1 MQPGCVHYLKAGGR
15 GLNQWLEKLTEAV
28 ALAQDERGVKSA
40 LQRIATK
47 AGFNAYAYL
56 SLQAEMPKAISS
68 YADEWQQ
75 RYFER
80 RYSKIDPVVRDAHGR
95 MEAFAWSNRITP
107 KMTKAHRTF
116 CGEAAEFGIRSGIS
130 VPIRTGFGRWAMLTL
145 ASDDFD
151 FAGQQPIN
159 PVAAAAAVGQVHAR
173 LEFLRA
179 RPTRHQ
185 PVPLKADELACLR
198 WSAEGKSMRAI
209 AIIENTSYANVCFFI
224 KNAKAALGVSTLPQA
239 TAMAKELGLI

>member
-1 MQPGCVHYLKAGGR
+1 MQPGCVHYLNVGGR
-15 GLNQWLEKLTEAV
+15 ELNQWLEKLTEAV

-47 AGFNAYAYL
+47 AGFSAYAYL
-56 SLQAEMPKAISS
+56 SLQAEMPKAISN

-75 RYFER
+75 RYFEL
-80 RYSKIDPVVRDAHGR
+80 RYSTIDPVVRDAHGR
-95 MEAFAWSNRITP
+95 MEAFAWSNRTTP
-107 KMTKAHRTF
+107 KMTRARRTF

-145 ASDDFD
+145 ASDDVD
-151 FAGQQPIN
+151 FAERQSIN
-159 PVAAAAAVGQVHAR
+159 PVAAAAAVGQVHSR
-173 LEFLRA
+173 LEFIRV

-209 AIIENTSYANVCFFI
+209 AIIENTSYANVAFFI
-224 KNAKAALGVSTLPQA
+224 RNAKAALGVSTLPQA

>member
-1 MQPGCVHYLKAGGR
+1 M
-15 GLNQWLEKLTEAV
+15 NQWLEKLTEAV

-95 MEAFAWSNRITP
+95 MEAFAWSN
-107 KMTKAHRTF
+107 
-116 CGEAAEFGIRSGIS
+116 
-130 VPIRTGFGRWAMLTL
+130 GFGARIVERA
-145 ASDDFD
+145 DF
-151 FAGQQPIN
+151 
-159 PVAAAAAVGQVHAR
+159 
-173 LEFLRA
+173 
-179 RPTRHQ
+179 
-185 PVPLKADELACLR
+185 
-198 WSAEGKSMRAI
+198 
-209 AIIENTSYANVCFFI
+209 
-224 KNAKAALGVSTLPQA
+224 
-239 TAMAKELGLI
+239 GL